1 MPSQA
6 SPYLPG
12 PDTRTELVEFA
23 SGGRRVQGAL
33 FSQARETTRDGVLLI
48 HGVESFW
55 YSGPSMFLA
64 CGLADR
70 GFTTLAYNGVHSGQ
84 GFRLSNFEDA
94 VAEVGDAIAYFKSRG
109 VERVFLAGHSLGT
122 PIVQR
127 YAGGAPDTSLAG
139 VGLYG
144 PHISIPEVTRDS
156 LLGPDAYARFRDQC
170 RALVAA
176 GRGVAIQLL
185 PYRGSRVIVTSAR
198 SFLSY
203 RDVETSKASVA
214 DAAAR
219 IRVPMAIFY
228 DRADNI
234 QGLGAVTLRETIA
247 RRIVEAAALAPR
259 VDIEIIPSTE
269 GNTPVEAHSFLHKE
283 HVVVERTVSWLG
295 SIKAELHGKDR

>member
-1 MPSQA
+1 M
-6 SPYLPG
+6 
-12 PDTRTELVEFA
+12 EF
-23 SGGRRVQGAL
+23 SGGGRRVQGAL
-33 FSQARETTRDGVLLI
+33 FSPEGGVGRNGVLLV

-64 CGLADR
+64 CGLA
-70 GFTTLAYNGVHSGQ
+70 GLGYTTLAYNGVHSGQ

-94 VAEVGDAIAYFKSRG
+94 VAEVGDAVAYFRSRG

-127 YAGGAPDTSLAG
+127 YAGDTEDSALAG

-156 LLGPDAYARFRDQC
+156 LLGPEAYHRFRDEC

-176 GRGVAIQLL
+176 GRGDDIRLL

-203 RDVETSKASVA
+203 RDVDTSKATVS
-214 DAAAR
+214 DAASR
-219 IRVPMAIFY
+219 IRVPMAIVF
-228 DRADNI
+228 DQADNI
-234 QGLGAVTLRETIA
+234 QGLGAVTHRREIA
-247 RRIVEAAALAPR
+247 RRIKEAATLSPR

-269 GNTPVEAHSFLHKE
+269 GNSPVEAHSFLHKE
-283 HVVVERTVSWLG
+283 HVAVERTAAWLN
-295 SIKAELHGKDR
+295 SIGLTAT

>member
-1 MPSQA
+1 MIDQV
-6 SPYLPG
+6 SPYLPRPG
-12 PDTRTELVEFA
+12 ARTELVEFA

-33 FSQARETTRDGVLLI
+33 FSSTKEAARDGVLLV

-55 YSGPSMFLA
+55 YAGPSMFLA
-64 CGLADR
+64 CGLADH
-70 GFTTLAYNGVHSGQ
+70 GYATLAYNGVHSGQ

-94 VAEVGDAIAYFKSRG
+94 VAEVGDAISFFKARG

-122 PIVQR
+122 PIVQS
-127 YAGGAPDTSLAG
+127 YAGGSPDASLAG
-139 VGLYG
+139 IGLYG

-156 LLGPDAYARFRDQC
+156 LLGPQAYARFRDEC
-170 RALVAA
+170 RALVTA
-176 GRGVAIQLL
+176 GRGDEIQLL

-203 RDVETSKASVA
+203 RDVDTSKATVSA
-214 DAAAR
+214 AAAR
-219 IRVPMAIFY
+219 IRVPVAIFY

-247 RRIVEAAALAPR
+247 RRIVEAAIGAPR
-259 VDIEIIPSTE
+259 VDVEIIPSTE

-283 HVVVERTVSWLG
+283 HVVVERTASWLR
-295 SIKAELHGKDR
+295 SISPTDS